1 MERAEEKIVIITPL
15 AEKDIQDI
23 CDYIYSEGFPLN
35 AEKFMTRMYSF
46 IETINVFP
54 LIHSPC
60 RNKKFK
66 ARNWHC
72 AVFENNYIIAYK
84 IFKFKVVVHAV
95 INGARLL

>member
-23 CDYIYSEGFPLN
+23 CYYIYSEGYPLN

-46 IETINVFP
+46 IEIFNVFP
-54 LIHSPC
+54 IIYSPC
-60 RNKKFK
+60 RCKNFK
-66 ARNWHC
+66 ASNWHC

-84 IFKFKVVVHAV
+84 IFKYKVVVHAV
-95 INGARLL
+95 INGARL